1 MSGFFYP
8 ILTTGGER
16 LQELLSKAVELLRL
30 MGVGEGLRSVA
41 PVIGILLVFQLVVL
55 RQPLQNWKEIAPSA
69 SSSAWSGYASILA
82 CRPPRAS
89 ATSTWSAGTGR
100 RAQRYPR

>member
-16 LQELLSKAVELLRL
+16 LQELLSKAVELLRF

-55 RQPLQNWKEIAPSA
+55 RQPLQNWKEIA
-69 SSSAWSGYASILA
+69 
-82 CRPPRAS
+82 
-89 ATSTWSAGTGR
+89 AGLVLTVVGLVIFLKGPG
-100 RAQRYPR
+100 A

>member
-1 MSGFFYP
+1 VSGFFYP

-16 LQELLSKAVELLRL
+16 LQELLSKAVELLRF

-55 RQPLQNWKEIAPSA
+55 R
-69 SSSAWSGYASILA
+69 
-82 CRPPRAS
+82 
-89 ATSTWSAGTGR
+89 
-100 RAQRYPR
+100 